1 MFDENADP
9 SERGSSVRE
18 AGRIYP
24 VSIFAKS
31 AVMALLAVALALA
44 PAPSL
49 ASWFCPTFLK
59 KALEFKH
66 DEFVAAKQKFVE
78 QLRSG
83 EKLTEG
89 HFPERLSPT
98 RILALIE
105 ASGEVGGTDV
115 LHVSEILNGP
125 KAGRDAL
132 LKFVRWFKITEA
144 VLLHP
149 VGKTLSLR
157 QAEELAAGLYL
168 VANPAYPNLP
178 RFLSRRIPPPVRKLI
193 RQRIETELA
202 STSFEEAAANL
213 GFLRSPGAVG
223 RLRRWLRKNP
233 LVMDSISTIALNT
246 ILLKFTGYP
255 GYPPKLLLTAQK
267 KIPPELLEKIR
278 LHGFDAGYEDAKRVF
293 GASAKFETGWKWAR
307 AVFAALGTGVL
318 VYFIVEHYD
327 EIRTLVGVA
336 FATEEDRKKYQ
347 EETFNCE
354 EVRAMQFQSWKK
366 SFLYIEGRMPD
377 PEKDKQEWDK
387 TYNAIYGT
395 PCDKLKVKFD

>member
-1 MFDENADP
+1 
-9 SERGSSVRE
+9 
-18 AGRIYP
+18 
-24 VSIFAKS
+24 
-31 AVMALLAVALALA
+31 MALIAVALALA
-44 PAPSL
+44 PASAH
-49 ASWFCPTFLK
+49 ASWFCPTFFK

-105 ASGEVGGTDV
+105 AAGEAGGTDV

-132 LKFVRWFKITEA
+132 LKFIRWFKITEA

-157 QAEELAAGLYL
+157 QAEEFAAGLYL

-178 RFLSRRIPPPVRKLI
+178 RFLSKRIPPPVRKLI

-255 GYPPKLLLTAQK
+255 GYLPKFSLTAQK

-278 LHGFDAGYEDAKRVF
+278 LHGFDAGYEDAKRIF
-293 GASAKFETGWKWAR
+293 GATAKFETGWNAAR
-307 AVFAALGTGVL
+307 AVFGVLVTGVL
-318 VYFIVEHYD
+318 IYFIVEHYD
-327 EIRTLVGVA
+327 DIRTLIGMALV
-336 FATEEDRKKYQ
+336 TKEDLKKYQ
-347 EETFNCE
+347 DETFNCE
-354 EVRAMQFQSWKK
+354 QVRAEQFQSWKE
-366 SFLYIEGRMPD
+366 SFFVFEGRAPD
-377 PEKDKQEWDK
+377 PVKDKQEWDE
-387 TYNAIYGT
+387 TYSSIYKT
-395 PCDKLKVKFD
+395 PCEELKVKFD